1 MSDEP
6 KNQFALMSTALL
18 GGLLLSTAAFALNA
32 FLVAYLL
39 IRYTSAWR
47 TYRSYAITSAVLIF
61 AVWLTLLVATA
72 VLLPLE
78 NKAKTYG
85 QFGAMVSVVV
95 ITVTGFLAAA
105 AVSAIG
111 LTQSQ
116 RTLTSDLRIVRSFF
130 GVILG
135 LTGLAFLWVLIAGS
149 MVLKRARLSFY
160 AEGLEQEA
168 ARKEASGVSEEVKRL
183 RQETA
188 NAKARADKAVEDA
201 KIAKYNA
208 VLAAKKRATTEAEL
222 NRLQET
228 RKAARDAETAANNSI
243 AEAQAA
249 VERENAAT
257 AQLVQVSS
265 LPLPN
270 PIPPRVIPDP
280 TGENGPPPPPT
291 NSMTRGVYRSTRGL
305 PMASRRY

>member
-18 GGLLLSTAAFALNA
+18 GGLILSTAAFALNV

-39 IRYTSAWR
+39 IRYTSAWV
-47 TYRSYAITSAVLIF
+47 TYRSYAITSVALIF

-72 VLLPLE
+72 VLLPRE
-78 NKAKTYG
+78 NVAKQYG

-95 ITVTGFLAAA
+95 IAVTGFLAAA

-111 LTQSQ
+111 LAQSQ

-130 GVILG
+130 GTILG
-135 LTGLAFLWVLIAGS
+135 LTGLAFLWVLVAGS
-149 MVLKRARLSFY
+149 MVLRRSRLSFY

-188 NAKARADKAVEDA
+188 NAKARADKA
-201 KIAKYNA
+201 
-208 VLAAKKRATTEAEL
+208 
-222 NRLQET
+222 
-228 RKAARDAETAANNSI
+228 
-243 AEAQAA
+243 
-249 VERENAAT
+249 
-257 AQLVQVSS
+257 
-265 LPLPN
+265 
-270 PIPPRVIPDP
+270 
-280 TGENGPPPPPT
+280 
-291 NSMTRGVYRSTRGL
+291 
-305 PMASRRY
+305 